1 MENKVNEAA
10 AMAQNTETENAAAN
24 TAAAIVEPT
33 AAAETPKAEPGKDAK
48 KPGKD
53 AKKPKSRK
61 EAREEL
67 EEKQLEALAKK
78 QELEAKRRELT
89 DCLNEL
95 KRKKQLA
102 DHRDTFLATL
112 VKLDEAEDLLIPG
125 EFETKRIK
133 LNIFEVSE
141 NGYSKNGFDF
151 SISNSH
157 LIKEFIIMLRDR
169 VQDKIRELEAEL
181 VK

>member
-10 AMAQNTETENAAAN
+10 AMAQNTENENAAAN

-33 AAAETPKAEPGKDAK
+33 AAAQTKPEAK
-48 KPGKD
+48 KAGKEAKE
-53 AKKPKSRK
+53 AKKPKNRK

-78 QELEAKRRELT
+78 QELEAKKRELT